1 VTGQAAIEMLAAETR
16 DQHLNFESIPVPTSD
31 QIRAARGLLN
41 WSIRELSEASN
52 VSVASLKR
60 IEGQGETSVRRESL
74 ESVVNAFKGQ
84 GVRFS
89 RSADGT
95 TSVSRVGS
103 KRRG

>member
-1 VTGQAAIEMLAAETR
+1 MLSAEPR
-16 DQHLNFESIPVPTSD
+16 DRQLNFESVPIPTSD

-41 WSIRELSEASN
+41 WSIRELSEASK

-74 ESVVNAFKGQ
+74 EAVVNTFKEQ

-95 TSVSRVGS
+95 TSVSRAGPN
-103 KRRG
+103 RRD